1 VIAAVPPCPTGKV
14 TLTQEA
20 AAFDR
25 HRLGLRAYLCPRCGF
40 WHLSSRE
47 KLRRPRVATLSARE
61 CERVWS
67 L

>member
-1 VIAAVPPCPTGKV
+1 MSAAVPLCASGKV
-14 TLTQEA
+14 ALDREA

-25 HRLGLRAYLCPRCGF
+25 RRLGLRAYLCPRCGF
-40 WHLSSRE
+40 WHLSSRG